1 MIKLIAFTEGV
12 QLNREEIENIIQEG
26 ESYKIEFK
34 ESVDKTFVEE
44 VCAFANASGGR
55 LFIGISDSGTIVGT
69 DTSNS
74 ARSRIQDTIRQIQ
87 PEIHCEMNIF
97 EDIIILI
104 FF

>member
-1 MIKLIAFTEGV
+1 MEGV
-12 QLNREEIENIIQEG
+12 QLTREELENIIQEG

-87 PEIHCEMNIF
+87 SDYNLRYGDF
-97 EDIIILI
+97 
-104 FF
+104 